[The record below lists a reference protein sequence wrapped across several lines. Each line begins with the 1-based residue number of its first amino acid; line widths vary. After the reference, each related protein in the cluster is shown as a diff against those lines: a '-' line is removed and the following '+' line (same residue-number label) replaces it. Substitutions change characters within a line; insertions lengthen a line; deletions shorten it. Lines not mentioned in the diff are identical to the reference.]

1 MPAHMA
7 KQMLMIRQILTA
19 FSSIATSANT
29 ELTMVAPKV
38 CPTSRAVLC
47 IPPAPPLRL
56 TGVAITIT
64 MLFGVWNMP
73 KPTPHIAIRHAMF
86 HSETEVPEL
95 HNNSKVTPV
104 MNTNIPHAAVAPG
117 L

>member
-1 MPAHMA
+1 MPAHVA

-19 FSSIATSANT
+19 FSSMATRANT
-29 ELTMVAPKV
+29 ELTIVAPKV
-38 CPTSRAVLC
+38 WPTSRAVLC

-64 MLFGVWNMP
+64 MLFGVWNIP
-73 KPTPHIAIRHAMF
+73 KPAPHIAIRHAMF
-86 HSETEVPEL
+86 HSDGVAPEP
-95 HNNSKVTPV
+95 HRSSRVTPV
-104 MNTNIPHAAVAPG
+104 MNTNMPQAAVAPG